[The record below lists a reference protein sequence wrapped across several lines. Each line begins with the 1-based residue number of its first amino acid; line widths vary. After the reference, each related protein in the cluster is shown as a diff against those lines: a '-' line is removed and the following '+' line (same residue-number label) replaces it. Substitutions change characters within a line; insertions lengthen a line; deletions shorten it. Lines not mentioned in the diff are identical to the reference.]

1 MKNKLISE
9 SKLSLLNSFEEL
21 LLAVSHQISILKE
34 WSIRLDVAPYLERV
48 DKELV
53 KIEFADLFENL
64 ETLLND
70 ISSYELIVKSIGNES
85 IKVCDL
91 EEFIQK
97 RKEFFSRLRVC
108 LSLYA
113 STVTCL
119 NWQSPAIKSS
129 IGSRVGVE
137 KSEVVADWNDYKRD
151 RSEDTFHCENIL
163 SNNIFKILNS
173 NNEPVLNIFNSGMG
187 AFTTIIYF
195 LVCEKVI
202 KDSVLVSN
210 HNYVENKILLKSFF
224 EDKTIVFDDN
234 DTDIIIEKIFLH
246 EPSVVFMEMI
256 SNTGNL
262 RLFDVEQVIKS
273 ISEKYKEDIY
283 FIIDVTCSVGFEN
296 LLDSFNLPKN
306 IKIMLHG
313 SLLKAPQLGLE
324 RVNVGFIQ
332 TFGLGKL
339 SHKIL
344 DYRTLSGTNVQ
355 DFAANLLPFTTK
367 DVLQKR
373 MVMIENNAKKLAAE
387 IEKIDPNKE
396 IIQEV
401 VYPGLSSHRDFV
413 LGKKIGFAGFFFNIK
428 FIEKINTDKYF
439 EMYTREVIKIGK
451 RENSEIIHGASFG
464 FNHTSIYYSVGWDEP
479 DNHYIRISTGIETA
493 YEVEKI
499 KKVLVEAFTS
509 FRNELLN
516 LHLIN
521 N

>member
-1 MKNKLISE
+1 MKKEIISE
-9 SKLSLLNSFEEL
+9 SKASLLNSFEEL
-21 LLAVSHQISILKE
+21 LLAVNHQINILKE
-34 WSIRLDVAPYLERV
+34 WSVRLDVASYLERS

-53 KIEFADLFENL
+53 KIEFTDLLKNL
-64 ETLLND
+64 ETLLKDVN
-70 ISSYELIVKSIGNES
+70 SYQTIVENTVNES
-85 IKVCDL
+85 IESCDL
-91 EEFIQK
+91 EELIQK

-129 IGSRVGVE
+129 VGTRVGVE
-137 KSEVVADWNDYKRD
+137 KSEVIADWNDYKRD
-151 RSEDTFHCENIL
+151 RSEDTFYCENLL

-173 NNEPVLNIFNSGMG
+173 NTEPILNIFNSGMG
-187 AFTTIIYF
+187 AFTAIIYF
-195 LVCEKVI
+195 LVCEKIV
-202 KDSVLVSN
+202 KGSVLVSN

-224 EDKTIVFDDN
+224 EDKTIMFYDN
-234 DTDIIIEKIFLH
+234 DTDIIVEKIFSH
-246 EPSVVFMEMI
+246 KPYVVFMEMV

-262 RLFDVEQVIKS
+262 RLFDIEQIIKS
-273 ISEKYKEDIY
+273 ISEKYEEDIY

-296 LLDSFNLPKN
+296 LLDNFNLPKN
-306 IKIMLHG
+306 IKIILHG

-324 RVNVGFIQ
+324 RINMGFIQ
-332 TFGLGKL
+332 TFGLGEL

-355 DFAANLLPFTTK
+355 DFAANLLPFTSK

-373 MVMIENNAKKLAAE
+373 MIMIENNAKKLATE
-387 IEKIDPNKE
+387 IEKIDINKE

-401 VYPGLSSHRDFV
+401 VYPGLSSHKDFV

-428 FIEKINTDKYF
+428 FIEKLNNDKYF

-451 RENSEIIHGASFG
+451 RENCEIIHGASFG

-479 DNHYIRISTGIETA
+479 DNHYIRISTGIETS

-499 KKVLVEAFTS
+499 KKVLIEAFAS
-509 FRNELLN
+509 FKKELLN